1 MLYVPMPYHSNF
13 ATDRAPVTVP
23 QLKCVV
29 PTPCFWFHNHRGNE
43 AWVVTSPSGNQPAT
57 LQRKGGDV
65 WAGPDMSVPA
75 SISVMA
81 PAAGHV
87 WELGASYTVTF
98 TATGSFD
105 TVVVGVLASH
115 GVASHAQANTRHCLV
130 PAC

>member
-1 MLYVPMPYHSNF
+1 MCPCLTIAISQQTARPSLSLNSN
-13 ATDRAPVTVP
+13 
-23 QLKCVV
+23 VV
-29 PTPCFWFHNHRGNE
+29 SHAFDFWFHNHRGNE